1 MYLARLFYLVG
12 ILAFSGRAALAQQP
26 GPAPGAT
33 PNRAKYAQPYRIL
46 GTDSVALFYTANYE
60 LCPPGCAA
68 IRRHARLDSTGNFFG
83 YVRDFWMHNAQLAL
97 TGTYRSGR
105 KDGAFEVFHPNGEL
119 AARGYYRGGQQV
131 GSWAY
136 WYPSGQKRQVLSFG
150 NGSTLG
156 IEQFWTEDGQ
166 QLVQNG
172 QGTWYRT
179 DAGLRVSGS
188 VATGRPEGRWR
199 VQEITGG
206 QKVLAEETFKKGVFR
221 MGSTR
226 AVPGY
231 YYDQSRIYITDLDSY
246 SETERFVQRPSCPPD
261 PPETAQ

>member
-1 MYLARLFYLVG
+1 MYSLRLLYLVG
-12 ILAFSGRAALAQQP
+12 LLSFLAGTAVAQQH
-26 GPAPGAT
+26 GLAPAAA
-33 PNRAKYAQPYRIL
+33 PNRAKAAQPYRIL
-46 GTDSVALFYTANYE
+46 GSDSVALFYNADYE

-83 YVRDFWMHNAQLAL
+83 YVRDFWMHNALPAL
-97 TGTYRSGR
+97 IGTYRNGR
-105 KDGAFEVFHPNGEL
+105 KDGTFEIFHPNGEL
-119 AARGYYRGGQQV
+119 AARGSYRGGQQV

-156 IEQFWTEDGQ
+156 IEQFWGEDGQ

-172 QGTWYRT
+172 QGTWYRI
-179 DAGLRVSGS
+179 DAGLRVGGP

-199 VQEITGG
+199 VQQTTGI
-206 QKVLAEETFKKGVFR
+206 QQVMAEETFKKGSFR
-221 MGSTR
+221 AGFARGVS
-226 AVPGY
+226 GY

-246 SETERFVQRPSCPPD
+246 SEAERFVQRPACPPD
-261 PPETAQ
+261 SANAAK